1 MTRRKFYSTSHVPR
15 PSRSDIF
22 CHRGRRRSSFR
33 AKRCEFGSF
42 HDFSSPPPRH
52 PAASGRNGATSGR
65 RRGLPP
71 LAPLR
76 LDAARLASV
85 ITRAA
90 AEVWQCRQ
98 VSLPPQSG
106 QWSIMASLLRW
117 SLLTS
122 IALGDLAKSAQRPC
136 AASRSGTSPPT
147 GELPI
152 GRSCPCWVRS
162 WGACTAGSGQS
173 WLTLNPCRPLNSS
186 SRSASARISGHDRP
200 DSTKSG

>member
-1 MTRRKFYSTSHVPR
+1 MLWFRFNPR
-15 PSRSDIF
+15 PRAGGDP
-22 CHRGRRRSSFR
+22 GPRRSGR
-33 AKRCEFGSF
+33 QPVNQADG
-42 HDFSSPPPRH
+42 D
-52 PAASGRNGATSGR
+52 AALGAQATSGR

-76 LDAARLASV
+76 LDAARRASV

-136 AASRSGTSPPT
+136 AASK
-147 GELPI
+147 I
-152 GRSCPCWVRS
+152 
-162 WGACTAGSGQS
+162 
-173 WLTLNPCRPLNSS
+173 
-186 SRSASARISGHDRP
+186 
-200 DSTKSG
+200 